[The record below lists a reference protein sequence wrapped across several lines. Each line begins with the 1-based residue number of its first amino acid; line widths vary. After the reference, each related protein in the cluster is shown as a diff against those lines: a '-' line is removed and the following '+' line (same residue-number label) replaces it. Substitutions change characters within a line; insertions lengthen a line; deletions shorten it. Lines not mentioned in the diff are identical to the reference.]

1 MSGEEIENG
10 DIYGESEID
19 HENSFFEMETESHG
33 LYPVVRGA
41 VYFLE
46 FRYSNS
52 IIASDNALRI
62 GLPTSLRLIASL
74 C

>member
-1 MSGEEIENG
+1 MRI
-10 DIYGESEID
+10 IP
-19 HENSFFEMETESHG
+19 FFELETGSRG
-33 LYPVVRGA
+33 LFPIVRGA